1 MVLFIWTTWCPYC
14 LVQLDQLSEQC
25 SYQDVKLVLVNSGEK
40 KQDVRNFIKN
50 RGVPECLQDDIVLD
64 KNSTLARKFSISG
77 YPTFIFLKNG
87 KYLARSYHLN
97 KSLIEKVY

>member
-1 MVLFIWTTWCPYC
+1 MIKKSFFLLLLLIVANTAVVKAGKLTTLEGKEVDYQEVSSSEQVVFFIWTTWCPYC

-50 RGVPECLQDDIVLD
+50 RG
-64 KNSTLARKFSISG
+64 
-77 YPTFIFLKNG
+77 
-87 KYLARSYHLN
+87 
-97 KSLIEKVY
+97 